1 MQVFIVAFLIGVS
14 GGMLGALFGVGGGI
28 IMVPALLKF
37 TDLDMKEAVAT
48 SLTII
53 IITAIFATVSN
64 ASAKLIDWRLV
75 AIAGVGAAL
84 AAFFGSALMRQMNN
98 ETLTRMF
105 AIFMICMGTKILWDS
120 TLEKRAAPVEPPA
133 TQLGV
138 EES

>member
-37 TDLDMKEAVAT
+37 TDLNMKEAVAT

-84 AAFFGSALMRQMNN
+84 AAFYGSALMRQMNN

-105 AIFMICMGTKILWDS
+105 AIFMICMGTKILWDT
-120 TLEKRAAPVEPPA
+120 TLKKRAAPAEQAA
-133 TQLGV
+133 TELGV

>member
-37 TDLDMKEAVAT
+37 TDLNMKEAVAT

-53 IITAIFATVSN
+53 IITAFFATASN

-75 AIAGVGAAL
+75 GFAGAGAAM
-84 AAFFGSALMRQMNN
+84 AAFFGSGLMRQMNN

-105 AIFMICMGTKILWDS
+105 AIFMLCMGTKMLWDTTFRTS
-120 TLEKRAAPVEPPA
+120 PKPAEQAATEIEVK
-133 TQLGV
+133 
-138 EES
+138 ES

>member
-1 MQVFIVAFLIGVS
+1 MQFIIIFLIGIS

-37 TDLDMKEAVAT
+37 TDLTMKEAVAT

-53 IITAIFATVSN
+53 IITSAFATANN
-64 ASAKLIDWRLV
+64 ASARLIDWRLV

-84 AAFFGSALMRQMNN
+84 AAYFGSAVMRQMNN

-105 AIFMICMGTKILWDS
+105 AIFMLCMGTKMLWDS
-120 TLEKRAAPVEPPA
+120 YHKPIASSTSHAASTEVS
-133 TQLGV
+133 V
-138 EES
+138 KDS

>member
-1 MQVFIVAFLIGVS
+1 MQLFIIAFFIGVS

-37 TDLDMKEAVAT
+37 TDLTMKEAVAT

-53 IITAIFATVSN
+53 IITAIFATASN

-75 AIAGVGAAL
+75 GAAL
-84 AAFFGSALMRQMNN
+84 AAFFGSGLMRQLNN

-105 AIFMICMGTKILWDS
+105 AIFMLCMGSKMLWDS
-120 TLEKRAAPVEPPA
+120 FHKPAAPGKQAAAEVS
-133 TQLGV
+133 V
-138 EES
+138 KES

>member
-1 MQVFIVAFLIGVS
+1 MQLFIIAFFIGVS

-37 TDLDMKEAVAT
+37 TDLTMKEAVAT

-53 IITAIFATVSN
+53 IITAIFATASN

-75 AIAGVGAAL
+75 GAAGGGAAL
-84 AAFFGSALMRQMNN
+84 AAFFGSGLMRQLNN

-105 AIFMICMGTKILWDS
+105 AIFMLCMGSKMLWDS
-120 TLEKRAAPVEPPA
+120 FHKPAAPGKQAAAEVS
-133 TQLGV
+133 V
-138 EES
+138 KES